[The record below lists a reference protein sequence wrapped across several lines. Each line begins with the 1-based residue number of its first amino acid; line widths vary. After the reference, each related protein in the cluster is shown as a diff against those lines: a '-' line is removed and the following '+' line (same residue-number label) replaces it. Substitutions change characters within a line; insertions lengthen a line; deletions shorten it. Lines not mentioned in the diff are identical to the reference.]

1 MNSPAILASLFSALV
16 WLLVIGWLLKR
27 QKLSKLTGALLLVLP
42 LLLGNLY
49 YYGWIAPRQQQEA
62 ALAAAQDSLA
72 AQPVWRTLKE
82 QQPTLYRQAN
92 DRLLSSLEAGVP
104 LQQAIDRLR
113 PLAADLLNQRINAAR
128 DEDLIRYMQISL
140 EEMKAMREKGAAE
153 CFRFLFPQVKGG
165 INISEVLPKPLTDS
179 ELLAMDTLFKHSN
192 GADQPIDLKQG
203 RVKLQGVVRTLY
215 AKWGSDLQTLNTPAE
230 AGVDEA
236 KLCDMTIDL
245 YQSVLALTD
254 KDSANVLRII
264 ISGTG
269 N

>member
-1 MNSPAILASLFSALV
+1 M
-16 WLLVIGWLLKR
+16 
-27 QKLSKLTGALLLVLP
+27 
-42 LLLGNLY
+42 
-49 YYGWIAPRQQQEA
+49 
-62 ALAAAQDSLA
+62 
-72 AQPVWRTLKE
+72 
-82 QQPTLYRQAN
+82 
-92 DRLLSSLEAGVP
+92 
-104 LQQAIDRLR
+104 
-113 PLAADLLNQRINAAR
+113 
-128 DEDLIRYMQISL
+128 
-140 EEMKAMREKGAAE
+140 
-153 CFRFLFPQVKGG
+153 
-165 INISEVLPKPLTDS
+165 LPKPLTDS

-192 GADQPIDLKQG
+192 GADQPVDLQQG

>member
-1 MNSPAILASLFSALV
+1 M
-16 WLLVIGWLLKR
+16 
-27 QKLSKLTGALLLVLP
+27 
-42 LLLGNLY
+42 
-49 YYGWIAPRQQQEA
+49 
-62 ALAAAQDSLA
+62 
-72 AQPVWRTLKE
+72 
-82 QQPTLYRQAN
+82 
-92 DRLLSSLEAGVP
+92 
-104 LQQAIDRLR
+104 
-113 PLAADLLNQRINAAR
+113 
-128 DEDLIRYMQISL
+128 
-140 EEMKAMREKGAAE
+140 
-153 CFRFLFPQVKGG
+153 
-165 INISEVLPKPLTDS
+165 LPKPLTDS
-179 ELLAMDTLFKHSN
+179 ELLAMDTLFTHSN
-192 GADQPIDLKQG
+192 GADQPVDLQQG